1 MILNVIFNYE
11 QHGTDCAVELEDLH
25 SFTRVVELKE
35 GESLYHDLSGHLTNQ
50 RERGLFFIEAGI
62 MCCERDPS
70 LTLTRG
76 STASLKR
83 KGMGNTSIYAT
94 PRITESMS
102 VSDLHVRT
110 PTIGREAAM
119 LKTLAKNR
127 TALTKTVRLAR
138 FGPGWVIGAQEICSQ
153 LIIPGMYSA
162 VTTCRLHHLP
172 YRSIKELED
181 KNPTL
186 VLKLFK
192 LLSRVS
198 ARGQE
203 STIQQ
208 LATFHSIMTSLA
220 PTKPVSR
227 ATMAAIQNALKGEV

>member
-1 MILNVIFNYE
+1 
-11 QHGTDCAVELEDLH
+11 
-25 SFTRVVELKE
+25 
-35 GESLYHDLSGHLTNQ
+35 
-50 RERGLFFIEAGI
+50 
-62 MCCERDPS
+62 
-70 LTLTRG
+70 
-76 STASLKR
+76 
-83 KGMGNTSIYAT
+83 
-94 PRITESMS
+94 
-102 VSDLHVRT
+102 
-110 PTIGREAAM
+110 
-119 LKTLAKNR
+119 
-127 TALTKTVRLAR
+127 
-138 FGPGWVIGAQEICSQ
+138 
-153 LIIPGMYSA
+153 MYSA

-186 VLKLFK
+186 ILRLFK

-227 ATMAAIQNALKGEV
+227 VTMAAIQNALNGEV